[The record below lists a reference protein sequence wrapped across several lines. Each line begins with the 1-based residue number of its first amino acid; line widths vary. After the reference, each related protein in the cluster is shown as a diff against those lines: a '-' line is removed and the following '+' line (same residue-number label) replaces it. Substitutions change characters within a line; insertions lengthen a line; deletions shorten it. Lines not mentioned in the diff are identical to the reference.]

1 MFFHHKKMDKR
12 KFYVDIRRRT
22 HGKYR
27 KIFRLSSDQMDDSHN
42 RMECRQPMSQLW
54 SRPCLLLLVVEWENR
69 LDERRDVVVMELVLA
84 QVLECVLVMV
94 LAQVWAMELVV
105 GRLRVVVRT
114 QWVYLAMDCIDQC
127 LNSDLLLPSLD
138 KALVVDSESVVA
150 RAEEELVVDS
160 VLAVVPV
167 VVALGDYS
175 GLVVVV
181 VVVEEELVD
190 YSELVAVVVVA
201 EGAMVGY
208 IEVVVVEVVGALAD
222 AVVDSSFDIVELHQV
237 VDSAQVLV
245 VAALVYCHHSSLTS
259 RVLTV
264 VVADQARTAL
274 VVAVLWAAVA
284 LLDCPWFAR

>member
-105 GRLRVVVRT
+105 GRLRVVART

-127 LNSDLLLPSLD
+127 LNSVLLLRSLD
-138 KALVVDSESVVA
+138 KALVVDSESVVV

-160 VLAVVPV
+160 ELAVVPV
-167 VVALGDYS
+167 VVALVDYS
-175 GLVVVV
+175 GLVV

-208 IEVVVVEVVGALAD
+208 IEVVVVVEVGAL
-222 AVVDSSFDIVELHQV
+222 VDSSFDIVELHQV
-237 VDSAQVLV
+237 VDLALVPV
-245 VAALVYCHHSSLTS
+245 VAALVYCYHSSLTN

-264 VVADQARTAL
+264 VVVDLARTVL
-274 VVAVLWAAVA
+274 VAEVLLAAVV